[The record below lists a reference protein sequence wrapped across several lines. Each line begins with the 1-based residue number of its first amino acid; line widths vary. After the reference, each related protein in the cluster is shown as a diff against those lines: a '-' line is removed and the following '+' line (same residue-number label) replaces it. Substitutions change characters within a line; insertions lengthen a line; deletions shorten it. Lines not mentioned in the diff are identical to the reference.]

1 MVLKMVNIDLPLSSF
16 SSRGDQEKSLPNGA
30 TSGREL
36 FHTQPQ
42 ERLCEQTHKTQ
53 FMTLEEVG
61 FPKVMLPAGTQ
72 LLSAQGHHKKGIFV
86 NILP

>member
-1 MVLKMVNIDLPLSSF
+1 MVLKMVSIDLPLLSF

-30 TSGREL
+30 TSGQEL

-53 FMTLEEVG
+53 FMHTGRGG
-61 FPKVMLPAGTQ
+61 FSEGDVACFFQSRAIIRRESL
-72 LLSAQGHHKKGIFV
+72 
-86 NILP
+86 